1 MPSPHLQYSPH
12 GHTHL
17 IDLQTGRVTF
27 VTVRHERIADGQPP
41 VCLCVCVCEEG
52 GNRVSP
58 STFNAPPLAT
68 TSPLTLPTTHHYPTP
83 PHPTPTTSLRYLTSP
98 LRHDPTTPNSVKANL
113 VPVWAPGDWVDGP
126 LLGERD
132 EAGVPL
138 AAHVVQLLLT
148 VVGPARLVHLSL
160 SKVGI
165 RHKQCVPLM

>member
-1 MPSPHLQYSPH
+1 MSDPEIFPNPAKMEEQISSNFILNFAFSHIRREGILRMPCPPPTYHTP
-12 GHTHL
+12 HTHL

-68 TSPLTLPTTHHYPTP
+68 TSPLTLPPTHHYPTP

-113 VPVWAPGDWVDGP
+113 VPVWAPGD
-126 LLGERD
+126 
-132 EAGVPL
+132 
-138 AAHVVQLLLT
+138 
-148 VVGPARLVHLSL
+148 
-160 SKVGI
+160 
-165 RHKQCVPLM
+165 